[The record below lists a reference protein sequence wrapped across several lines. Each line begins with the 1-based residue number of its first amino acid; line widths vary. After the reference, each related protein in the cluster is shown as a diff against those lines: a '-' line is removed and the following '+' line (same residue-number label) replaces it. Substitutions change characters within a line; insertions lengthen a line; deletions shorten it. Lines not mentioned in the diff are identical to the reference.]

1 MLLHMIKGT
10 TSFQKIKTI
19 DGRVSQTY
27 REVCLKMINNGRMH
41 WQKHLKCHA
50 HQIRNLFAIILT
62 TCALSDPKDLWD
74 KHKESMSG
82 DIFLRARRHHPRLDI
97 QYSGDIFNEAL
108 IALEHICMSI

>member
-62 TCALSDPKDLWD
+62 TCALSDLKGLCD

-82 DIFLRARRHHPRLDI
+82 DIFLYNADTT
-97 QYSGDIFNEAL
+97 SD
-108 IALEHICMSI
+108 